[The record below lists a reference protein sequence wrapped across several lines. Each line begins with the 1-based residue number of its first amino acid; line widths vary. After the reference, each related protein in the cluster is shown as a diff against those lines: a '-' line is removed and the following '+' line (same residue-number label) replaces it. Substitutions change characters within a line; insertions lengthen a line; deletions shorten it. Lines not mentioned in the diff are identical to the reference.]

1 MKPIWR
7 AILFFLPLTAVFGT
21 PALVLWLGGEF
32 TSPDTVIARQE
43 RGDQLVLFGPAYT
56 DSALY
61 LKVRRLIHQRPKVLA
76 LGNSRVMQFRRGF
89 FLPGTSFYNAGGTVA
104 RLPHFLAFLK
114 DLPPE
119 ALPETLIIATDL
131 GYFNASFDKLD
142 LDKFSTAWLD
152 EQMTRHASPDDIFQ
166 KNWQTVWTA
175 IRQGKIK
182 FARLASLDGLGPRIG
197 LNALCNEQG
206 FRNDGSYLY
215 GGVELNIHDPRH
227 RDYQFAGTLRHIA
240 RGVGRFA
247 YADGPSPGSLR
258 EMDALLDWCQER
270 KIHVIGFFPPHAHA
284 VWAAMMAKG
293 EKYAFIPKLETELR
307 ARFDA
312 RGFEFFDFNDFATLG
327 SPDDD
332 AIDGYHGSERTYL
345 RLVIAMLES
354 GSQLNAC
361 ADLPALRGVL
371 VASKSHTSLFPERP

>member
-7 AILFFLPLTAVFGT
+7 AILFCLPLAAVFGT
-21 PALVLWLGGEF
+21 PALALWLGGEF

-43 RGDQLVLFGPAYT
+43 RGDRLVLFGPAYT

-61 LKVRRLIHQRPKVLA
+61 VKVRRIVHQRPQVLA

-89 FLPGTSFYNAGGTVA
+89 FLPEVNFFNAGGTVA

-114 DLPPE
+114 HLPPE
-119 ALPETLIIATDL
+119 SLPQTLIIATDL

-142 LDKFSTAWLD
+142 LDKYSTNWLD
-152 EQMTRHASPDDIFQ
+152 EQMNHHSPPDQIFQ

-175 IRQGKIK
+175 MREGKIQ
-182 FARLASLDGLGPRIG
+182 FNRLASLNGLGARIG

-215 GGVELNIHDPRH
+215 GGIELNIHDPRH
-227 RDYQFAGTLRHIA
+227 RDYKFASTLRYVA
-240 RGVGRFA
+240 RGAGRFA
-247 YADGPSPGSLR
+247 YADAPSPGSLR
-258 EMDALLDWCQER
+258 EMDTLLDWCHER
-270 KIHVIGFFPPHAHA
+270 NIHVIGFFPPHAHA
-284 VWAAMMAKG
+284 VWAAMMAKS

-312 RGFEFFDFNDFATLG
+312 RGFEFYNFNDFAMLG

-345 RLVIAMLES
+345 RLVIAILEA
-354 GSQLNAC
+354 GSELNAC
-361 ADLPALRGVL
+361 CDLPALRAVL
-371 VASKSHTSLFPERP
+371 AASKSHTSLFPEKP